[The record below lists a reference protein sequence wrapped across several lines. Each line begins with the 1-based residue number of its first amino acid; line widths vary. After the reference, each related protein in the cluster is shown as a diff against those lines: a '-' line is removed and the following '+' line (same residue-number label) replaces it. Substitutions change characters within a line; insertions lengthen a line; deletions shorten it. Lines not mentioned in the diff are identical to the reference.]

1 MPVNN
6 KALLGLGILCAA
18 GAVSAA
24 VQAAEIERV
33 PSTYPN
39 SPILQA
45 VTLPP
50 SSQLTYLSGI
60 LPDPVDPKAGKDELR
75 AVGSTEQQ
83 TVVVF
88 RKIEA
93 VLAQRGLTLGDVVR
107 LNVYLVGDPAKGGRL
122 DFDGLQAGFRQFF
135 GTAKQPLKPART
147 TVQVAGLVLPGA
159 LIEVEAVAATVP
171 AAPAAD
177 TSKH

>member
-1 MPVNN
+1 MPFN

-18 GAVSAA
+18 GVGISHAA
-24 VQAAEIERV
+24 GIERV

-45 VTLPP
+45 VTLPGNG
-50 SSQLTYLSGI
+50 QLTYLSGI
-60 LPDPVDPKAGKDELR
+60 LPDPVDAKAAKDDLR
-75 AVGSTEQQ
+75 AAGTTEQQ

-93 VLAQRGLTLGDVVR
+93 VLAQRGLTLGDVVQLR
-107 LNVYLVGDPAKGGRL
+107 VYLVGDPAKGGRL

-135 GTAKQPLKPART
+135 GTDKQPLKPART

-159 LIEVEAVAATVP
+159 LIEVEAVAATATP
-171 AAPAAD
+171 
-177 TSKH
+177 TSSPKN

>member
-1 MPVNN
+1 MPFTP

-18 GAVSAA
+18 GAVSSGA
-24 VQAAEIERV
+24 QAAGIERV

-50 SSQLTYLSGI
+50 SSQLTYVSGI
-60 LPDPVDPKAGKDELR
+60 LPDPVDPKAGKDDLH
-75 AVGSTEQQ
+75 AAGSTEQQ
-83 TVVVF
+83 TVAVF

-93 VLAQRGLTLGDVVR
+93 VLAQRGLTLGDVVK
-107 LNVYLVGDPAKGGRL
+107 LNVYLVADPAKGGRL

-135 GTAKQPLKPART
+135 GTDKQPLKPART

-159 LIEVEAVAATVP
+159 LIEVEAIAATAP
-171 AAPAAD
+171 DTTPTAAA
-177 TSKH
+177 KH